1 MDALLIPA
9 PILLP
14 LAMAFLMPI
23 IEHFSR
29 WLRTVLAI
37 LTGFGTFALLVRMAP
52 QVFGGETLVYWMSDW
67 TPRVGAR
74 GVTTAIGIS
83 LSIDAWSL
91 FIALIAAG
99 VGTMALLYA
108 AMYMRYQTGRGSFY
122 VLMLL
127 LIAALVGFALSGD
140 LFNQFVWLEVFSVA
154 AFALTGFYVESRVA
168 VEGAFKYLITNSI
181 ASFFI
186 AVGLSLLY
194 MNTGGLNLAQVARD
208 FVPNAGGWM
217 GVGLLI
223 GGYATKAALIP
234 WHFWLPDAHSVA
246 PVPVSAV
253 FSGALIKVG
262 VYAVARCA
270 LTLVPL
276 PPALR
281 VGLLVVSVLTILI
294 GSIQML
300 QQNSPKRIL
309 AFSSVSQIGYVMIGL
324 ALGTPAGIAAA
335 TMHILSHAMLKSVLF
350 MGAGNV
356 ISQTGLHTLD
366 EGGGLARRMPITCL
380 LMVLAGLGLSG
391 MPLLSAFISKTML
404 EEAAVEAGLPGLSL
418 VLIAGSALTFA
429 GLGRMLWK
437 LFAPRPR
444 SVGERIIEAMH
455 ERAVPYRHDVQ
466 ESHWLMLM
474 PMLLMIAGSMFV
486 GMRPEWMAE
495 QVAIPASHALANPE
509 RYIAAVMGGGEP
521 VELEHHEAVHVPSPI
536 DLKHFGIPMIT
547 VILGTALIWRMF
559 NSTNPYGFLHPALV
573 GLRRWHTGIVGDYAL
588 WNAFGTAVLLIVL
601 LFAMRM
607 R

>member
-1 MDALLIPA
+1 MDSFWIPA

-23 IEHFSR
+23 FEHFSR
-29 WLRTVLAI
+29 PLRTLLAI
-37 LTGFGTFALLVRMAP
+37 LTGVGTVALLLRMAP
-52 QVFGGETLVYWMSDW
+52 TVFAGETLVYWMSDW
-67 TPRVGAR
+67 TPRIGAT
-74 GVTTAIGIS
+74 GTTTAIGIS

-99 VGTMALLYA
+99 VGTMSLLYA
-108 AMYMRYQTGRGSFY
+108 SMYMRYQTGRGPFY

-154 AFALTGFYVESRVA
+154 AFALTGFNVEERVS

-194 MNTGGLNLAQVARD
+194 MNTGGLNLAQIARD
-208 FVPNAGGWM
+208 FVPNAGGWV

-223 GGYATKAALIP
+223 GGYATKAALVP

-246 PVPVSAV
+246 PAPVSAV

-262 VYAVARCA
+262 AYAVARCA

-276 PPALR
+276 VPALR
-281 VGLLVVSVLTILI
+281 IGLLAVSVLTILI
-294 GSIQML
+294 GGIQML
-300 QQNSPKRIL
+300 QQNNPKRIL
-309 AFSSVSQIGYVMIGL
+309 AFSSVAQMGYVMLGL
-324 ALGTPAGIAAA
+324 ALGTGAGIAAA

-356 ISQTGLHTLD
+356 ISQTGLHSLD
-366 EGGGLARRMPITCL
+366 EGGGLARRMPMTCL
-380 LMVLAGLGLSG
+380 LMIVAGLGLSG

-404 EEAAVEAGLPGLSL
+404 EEAAVEAGLSGLSY
-418 VLIAGSALTFA
+418 VLIAGSILTFA
-429 GLGRMLWK
+429 GLGRMLWR
-437 LFAPRPR
+437 LFAPRLP
-444 SVGERIIEAMH
+444 SEGESALELRDDAPALPH
-455 ERAVPYRHDVQ
+455 SNAV
-466 ESHWLMLM
+466 ESHPLMLL
-474 PMLLMIAGSMFV
+474 PMILLIVGSIFV
-486 GMRPEWMAE
+486 GVRAEWVAE
-495 QVAIPASHALANPE
+495 QLAIPVSAALLDRDA
-509 RYIAAVMGGGEP
+509 YIMAVMDGTESSE
-521 VELEHHEAVHVPSPI
+521 VEVHEEVHLPSALDI
-536 DLKHFGIPMIT
+536 QAFGIPLLTIVVGT
-547 VILGTALIWRMF
+547 VLAWGTL
-559 NSTNPYGFLHPALV
+559 NPTSRLRLAQPVLM
-573 GLRRWHTGIVGDYAL
+573 GLKRWHTGIIGDYAL
-588 WNAFGTAVLLIVL
+588 WNAFGTAALLIVIL
-601 LFAMRM
+601 IATRI